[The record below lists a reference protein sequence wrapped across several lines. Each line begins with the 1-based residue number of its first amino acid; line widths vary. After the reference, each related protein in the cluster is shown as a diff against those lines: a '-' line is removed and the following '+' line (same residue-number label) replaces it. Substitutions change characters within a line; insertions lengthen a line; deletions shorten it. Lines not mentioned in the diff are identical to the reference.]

1 MKRVLNSSTL
11 TDHGNIQ
18 GRRDIVK
25 IIDAGLDAAN
35 PYTNTSKAF
44 KREGSILTVGGKA
57 FETVGD
63 PKTGLAKVDLADF
76 NQVLVIGAGKG
87 IQYSAKAI
95 EDVLGEYLT
104 GGEVIEKHGTPH
116 ILEKIHVNYGAHPV
130 PDQGCIDGC
139 NRILKLVEG
148 LTEKDLVITVV
159 GNGVSSLLTLP
170 VPGVTLEDI
179 REVTYNMQ
187 ITKGAPTHDLN
198 YIRNNLD
205 VMKGGKITKRLQ
217 PAKSIHI
224 IVSDPLDWPQLI
236 GNNFWLH
243 TLPDCTSYETA
254 IDRLKK
260 WEAWD
265 ESPASVRDFLTK
277 ADPAYK
283 VLSEEEWHT
292 YDARVFGVMPKH
304 MRTIEAAKRKAEEL
318 GYTSHTLLNRY
329 LAQDAPQMGKIC
341 GGIAMYIEEFNE
353 PFKAPCAIFAS
364 GEMVVTVGNEK
375 GMGGRNQEFA
385 LATALEIAG
394 SDRVVIGSV
403 DTDGT
408 DGPGKQ
414 FTNEYPDVPVLGGG
428 IVDGYTVHRA
438 EEKGIDIFNVL
449 KTHNASPNLWEMG
462 DGVVVSPNVSLGDL
476 TVILVRE
483 PKVEEA

>member
-1 MKRVLNSSTL
+1 MKRVMNPSTL
-11 TDHGNIQ
+11 VDHGSIQ
-18 GRRDIVK
+18 GRKDLVE

-44 KREGSILTVGGKA
+44 KREESVLTVGGKA
-57 FETVGD
+57 FESVGD
-63 PKTGLAKVDLADF
+63 PKTGHVTVDLEDYDR
-76 NQVLVIGAGKG
+76 VLVIGAGKG

-104 GGEVIEKHGTPH
+104 AGEVIDKHGTPH

-139 NRILKLVEG
+139 RRILKLTDG
-148 LTEKDLVITVV
+148 LTETDLVITVV

-170 VPGVTLEDI
+170 VPGVSLEDV
-179 REVTYNMQ
+179 REVTYNLQ

-205 VMKGGKITKRLQ
+205 VIKGGKITKHLQ

-224 IVSDPLDWPQLI
+224 IVSDPLNWEQLV

-254 IDRLKK
+254 IDRLRK
-260 WEAWD
+260 WDAWD

-277 ADPAYK
+277 ADPSYT

-292 YDARVFGVMPKH
+292 FDTRVFGVMPKE
-304 MRTIEAAKRKAEEL
+304 MRTVEAARKKAEEL
-318 GYTSHTLLNRY
+318 GYTTHTLLNRY
-329 LAQDAPQMGKIC
+329 LAQDASQMGKIC
-341 GGIAMYIEEFNE
+341 GGIAMYIEEFDE
-353 PFKAPCAIFAS
+353 PFKTPCAFFAS
-364 GEMVVTVGNEK
+364 GEMVVTVGDEK

-385 LATALEIAG
+385 LAAALEIAG

-414 FTNEYPDVPVLGGG
+414 FTDAYPEVPALGGG
-428 IVDGYTVHRA
+428 IVDGYTVKRA
-438 EEKGIDIFNVL
+438 EELGIDIYNVL

-476 TVILVRE
+476 TVILVKE
-483 PKVEEA
+483 ATVEED